1 MAQRLVTIE
10 GFSPDEILS
19 IPDRDLDA
27 WVFSA
32 IPIVFRAGSAEVLG
46 QFQVAESR
54 MTAELAHID
63 GGGEGVLPT
72 ITIVLRR
79 IAERRGLKEIEW
91 LVYATNCAKPNPK
104 LKRVLERRGYTVA
117 SDEKRG
123 DLYRLV
129 EGLSPNTSLDGRVIH
144 NRPPR
149 ACRSAQPLDHT

>member
-1 MAQRLVTIE
+1 MVQRIVTIE

-19 IPDRDLDA
+19 IPDKELDA

-32 IPIVFRAGSAEVLG
+32 TPIVFRAGTAEVLG
-46 QFQVAESR
+46 QFQVVNSR

-72 ITIVLRR
+72 ITMVLRR
-79 IAERRGLKEIEW
+79 IAERRGLEEIEW

-104 LKRVLERRGYTVA
+104 LRRVLERSGYTVA
-117 SDEKRG
+117 SDDRRG

-129 EGLSPNTSLDGRVIH
+129 EGLRPNTSLERTREG
-144 NRPPR
+144 
-149 ACRSAQPLDHT
+149 

>member
-1 MAQRLVTIE
+1 MVQRIVTIE
-10 GFSPDEILS
+10 GFTPDEILS
-19 IPDRDLDA
+19 VPDVDLDA

-32 IPIVFRAGSAEVLG
+32 TPIVFRAGTAEVLG
-46 QFQVAESR
+46 QFQVVESR

-72 ITIVLRR
+72 LTMVLRR
-79 IAERRGLKEIEW
+79 IAARRGLKEIEW

-104 LKRVLERRGYTVA
+104 LRRVLERSGYTVA

-129 EGLSPNTSLDGRVIH
+129 EGLNPFKSLERTRDI
-144 NRPPR
+144 
-149 ACRSAQPLDHT
+149 